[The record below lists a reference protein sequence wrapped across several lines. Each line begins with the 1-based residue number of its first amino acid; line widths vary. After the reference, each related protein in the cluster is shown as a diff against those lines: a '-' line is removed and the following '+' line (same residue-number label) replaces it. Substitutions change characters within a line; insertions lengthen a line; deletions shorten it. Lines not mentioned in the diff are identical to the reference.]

1 MSLKVSIRHEAE
13 IDIEEA
19 ATWYEGQRQGL
30 GHEFLDEVLSL
41 CQTIAEKP
49 AMYPVAHRNTRRA
62 LIRRFPFGVY
72 FRIEDEQLIVVAV
85 MHGSRHPRK
94 WQQRT

>member
-1 MSLKVSIRHEAE
+1 MSLKVCIRQEAE

-41 CQTIAEKP
+41 CKTISEKP
-49 AMYPVAHRNTRRA
+49 AMYPVVHRHTHRA

-72 FRIEDEQLIVVAV
+72 FRIEDEQIIVVVA

-94 WQQRT
+94 WRQRT